1 MLRAM
6 NMMVTVTIR
15 NVFDVLNP
23 VISFYNSKYIT
34 TQFF

>member
-6 NMMVTVTIR
+6 NMMVTITIW

-23 VISFYNSKYIT
+23 VSSFCDSKYIT
-34 TQFF
+34 T